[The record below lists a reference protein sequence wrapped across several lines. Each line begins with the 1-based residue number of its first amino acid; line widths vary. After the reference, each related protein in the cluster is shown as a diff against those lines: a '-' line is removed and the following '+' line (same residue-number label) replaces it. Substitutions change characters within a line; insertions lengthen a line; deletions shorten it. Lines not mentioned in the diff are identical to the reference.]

1 MTKTHALRRL
11 LEHGPMTRP
20 EIVECTR
27 WTSGAVGNALG
38 RCIRSGYVVRYGF
51 DGKLNSYRSRI
62 NTTGNR
68 PAPEGEER

>member
-38 RCIRSGYVVRYGF
+38 RCLRSGYVVRYGF

-62 NTTGNR
+62 NGLPIR
-68 PAPEGEER
+68 PHLF